1 MSLRPF
7 LALLA
12 LTLAARAWA
21 QSATDL
27 PLPEL
32 VRRVVLEHPDVRAT
46 EAALAAERADAQRQ
60 RRGPAEFTVRA
71 TGQQRRV
78 SEAAL
83 PRERWTEGQL
93 SLERPL
99 RSGGKAAQDAA
110 VAQAMESLAVLERAD
125 ALHEAGRSLLRAWY
139 DWLRERGAVMLW
151 QEQAAAQ
158 QGLLDI
164 AQRRVRAGDAARVEQ
179 RLQEAALA
187 QARAALAAAQV
198 REQVARATL
207 AQSWPGLDLQA
218 PPAPRPPSETDLPDR
233 PDSAVLQELVERSHE
248 WRLAQARAQLARERA
263 GRTALDA
270 RPDPS
275 AGVFIGSERGGAE
288 RLIGLSV
295 SLPIGSTARSD
306 ATRAALARA
315 DEAWQRAEGVQRKVR
330 AESAASWL
338 SAQAALQAWHGAE
351 EARRRYAETAAML
364 ERGWQ
369 LGELA
374 QGDVLAAR
382 RQLAEAALAE
392 LQARTEARHAAERLR
407 LDLHDL
413 WDFDDE

>member
-1 MSLRPF
+1 MSLRPLLSV
-7 LALLA
+7 LALCLGTSA
-12 LTLAARAWA
+12 GA
-21 QSATDL
+21 QPATDL
-27 PLPEL
+27 PAPDLA
-32 VRRVVLEHPDVRAT
+32 RRVVLERPDVRAT

-78 SEAAL
+78 TEAAL

-93 SLERPL
+93 ALERPL
-99 RSGGKAAQDAA
+99 RSSGKAAQDAA

-139 DWLRERGAVMLW
+139 DWLRERGAVALW

-164 AQRRVRAGDAARVEQ
+164 AQRRVRVGDAARVEQ

-187 QARAALAAAQV
+187 QVRAALVAAQA

-207 AQSWPGLDLQA
+207 AQAWPGLDLQA
-218 PPAPRPPSETDLPDR
+218 PPAPRAPSDTDLPGRREDEVMQ
-233 PDSAVLQELVERSHE
+233 DLLERSHE
-248 WRLAQARAQLARERA
+248 WRMARARAQLARERA
-263 GRTALDA
+263 SRTAQET
-270 RPDPS
+270 RPDPT
-275 AGVFIGSERGGAE
+275 AGLFVGSERGGAE
-288 RLIGLSV
+288 RLVGV
-295 SLPIGSTARSD
+295 SLSLPLGGAARAD

-315 DEAWQRAEGVQRKVR
+315 DEAERRAEGVQRKVR
-330 AESAASWL
+330 AEAAASWL
-338 SAQAALQAWHGAE
+338 SARAALAAWRGAD